1 MIRTVGI
8 LVFPD
13 VTLLDVTGPAEVFGR
28 AVDPATGDPAYRVVL
43 VSVDGGPVTAHGG
56 LGFAN
61 TVPADQI
68 DRLDTLLVAGG
79 DSLPHGPLDPA
90 LLRATS
96 ILAEGAA
103 RIGSVCTGAFVL
115 AELGLLDGRK
125 ATTHWR
131 EASLLARRHPSVTVE
146 PDVLH
151 TRDQNLYTSAGIS
164 AGIDLALAMVED
176 DLGPATA
183 RDIARDIVVYMH
195 RPGGQS
201 QFSAALE
208 TPIPQ
213 TSALRTVM
221 DAVLADPAARLSMAD
236 MARMAH
242 LSERHLRR
250 LFLEEVGTT
259 PTSWLERVRLDRARQ
274 LLLDGQG
281 VTAAAELSGFGSDE
295 QLRRAFARHL
305 DTTPSEYRQRFSTA
319 NQT

>member
-96 ILAEGAA
+96 RLAEGAA

-195 RPGGQS
+195 RPGSQS

-319 NQT
+319 NQP

>member
-319 NQT
+319 NQP

>member
-151 TRDQNLYTSAGIS
+151 TRDQTLYTSAGIS

-319 NQT
+319 NQP

>member
-13 VTLLDVTGPAEVFGR
+13 ITLLDVTGPAEVFGR

-319 NQT
+319 NQP

>member
-96 ILAEGAA
+96 RLAEGAA

-319 NQT
+319 NQP

>member
-1 MIRTVGI
+1 M
-8 LVFPD
+8 
-13 VTLLDVTGPAEVFGR
+13 
-28 AVDPATGDPAYRVVL
+28 
-43 VSVDGGPVTAHGG
+43 
-56 LGFAN
+56 
-61 TVPADQI
+61 
-68 DRLDTLLVAGG
+68 
-79 DSLPHGPLDPA
+79 
-90 LLRATS
+90 
-96 ILAEGAA
+96 
-103 RIGSVCTGAFVL
+103 
-115 AELGLLDGRK
+115 
-125 ATTHWR
+125 
-131 EASLLARRHPSVTVE
+131 TVE

>member
-1 MIRTVGI
+1 MIRIVGI

-96 ILAEGAA
+96 RLAEGAA

-319 NQT
+319 NQP

>member
-96 ILAEGAA
+96 RLAEGAA

-151 TRDQNLYTSAGIS
+151 TRDQTLYTSAGIS

-319 NQT
+319 NQP

>member
-96 ILAEGAA
+96 RLAEGAA